1 MKGKESEKQGSE
13 LLFTDQLCNL
23 GLLFISCGLSF
34 LICKMGSIY
43 LTPKEQGKTH
53 GDALWTVRS

>member
-1 MKGKESEKQGSE
+1 MKNKDHNCSS
-13 LLFTDQLCNL
+13 LTNCVTL
-23 GLLFISCGLSF
+23 GCCFISCGLSF

-53 GDALWTVRS
+53 GDVLWTVKS